1 MFAGI
6 NVAAIMFITVSTRV
20 AIAVVATAAALAVT
34 AAAVVAVV
42 VRAAVLTCYNRCQVE
57 MMLALQI
64 GVARGG
70 RHATISIVIR

>member
-1 MFAGI
+1 MI
-6 NVAAIMFITVSTRV
+6 
-20 AIAVVATAAALAVT
+20 VVAETAAAVAVT

-42 VRAAVLTCYNRCQVE
+42 VRAAVLTCVNWCQVE

-70 RHATISIVIR
+70 RHAPISIEIR